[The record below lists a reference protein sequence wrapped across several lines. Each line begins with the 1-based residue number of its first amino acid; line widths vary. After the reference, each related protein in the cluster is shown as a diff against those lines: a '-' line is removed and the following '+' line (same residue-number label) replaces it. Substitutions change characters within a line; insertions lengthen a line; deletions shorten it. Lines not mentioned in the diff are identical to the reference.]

1 LEGGALGNFKIDF
14 LTVRNGCLV
23 QNWAERLPI
32 SKSIWLQFPPILP
45 SSLPSFHGGNAGH
58 FSFEGGNAGH
68 VWRQNLGSKINKEM
82 IENGSQRGQKMSK
95 NYEKSIPGVLEWAG
109 RWLEWAGRWGP
120 GRAFFGQ
127 MCPHYHALVNVLIKT
142 CLTMVLWSLFKP
154 GVGSF
159 CLAWAGRWG
168 PGRALGCR
176 TGRKAEK
183 VKNDGSETLICY
195 TE

>member
-1 LEGGALGNFKIDF
+1 LEGGAIVNLKINFLEGGALGNFKIDF

-32 SKSIWLQFPPILP
+32 SQSIWLQFPPILP

-68 VWRQNLGSKINKEM
+68 VWRQNVGSKISKEM

-120 GRAFFGQ
+120 GRA
-127 MCPHYHALVNVLIKT
+127 
-142 CLTMVLWSLFKP
+142 
-154 GVGSF
+154 
-159 CLAWAGRWG
+159 
-168 PGRALGCR
+168 LGGR

-183 VKNDGSETLICY
+183 VKNDGSEALICS